1 MNSTQ
6 PVTADS
12 QDASS
17 DDPVKDP
24 TYWPFIIVGVV
35 VVLIGITYLDSQL
48 ETFGADMTP
57 ELASSHG
64 IGQARPNMSL

>member
-12 QDASS
+12 QDAPS

-24 TYWPFIIVGVV
+24 TYWPFIIVGVRR
-35 VVLIGITYLDSQL
+35 LDWNSV
-48 ETFGADMTP
+48 
-57 ELASSHG
+57 S
-64 IGQARPNMSL
+64 